1 MSALLCSLHIL
12 SFKGIH
18 RMCTHL
24 ATSFFCL
31 LCSRETP
38 EYRAPSTPRA
48 RWFRNQFLI
57 WELLK
62 LRHLVP
68 TYTFSR
74 KSSDLDLSLG
84 WAGGE
89 GAGSPHSSLEP
100 CRGLL
105 FICSVCSKIQ
115 ASQKPKPQAVAGKVC
130 RQTSFREILGARP
143 LSLFSLDWSWVG
155 YSHWKCPLTLQAR
168 WAHKQTLHSWRRSWE
183 LGDSSCL

>member
-31 LCSRETP
+31 LCPRETP

-115 ASQKPKPQAVAGKVC
+115 ASQKPEPQAVAGKVC

-155 YSHWKCPLTLQAR
+155 YSPLEVPFNST
-168 WAHKQTLHSWRRSWE
+168 S
-183 LGDSSCL
+183 